1 MVDKNVKNFILVDGS
16 SYLYRAYYALPHL
29 KNKDGDHTGALY
41 GVSNMLSK
49 LIRSYNPAFLC
60 VIFDAKGK
68 NFRHKIYDKYKAN
81 RSSMPAELSEQVQ
94 PIIDL
99 IKSLGITIIQES
111 GVEADDVIATL
122 ATKDY
127 GKDISILISSGDKDL
142 AQLVN
147 EKVILINSMD
157 DKVLDIEG
165 VIKKFGIPPK
175 SIFDYL
181 VLVGDNSDNIPG
193 VDKVGPKTAVSL
205 LEKYKDLDNI
215 LVNTKNI
222 KGKVSENL
230 SNSLRSIE
238 IAKKLI
244 KLKTDV
250 NIDTNINNF
259 TVSDR
264 DEEKLTELIKKYD
277 LKTLSDSLSIKK
289 IPKNL
294 DTKKSYKIIN
304 DESSLKDLFSKLTR
318 SKIFSF
324 DTETTSIDSISAQ
337 LVGVSFSLKD
347 SEAYYIPINHD
358 DKGTNIVLH
367 EKSIFDYLKALFK
380 KKDLTV
386 IGQNIKYDINVLHK
400 YEIIFDCKIQD
411 TMLMSYIYNSSG
423 KHDLNNLAKK
433 YLDHDVIK
441 YEDVVG
447 SGIKQKVFSEIDV
460 KTAMPYACEDADITF
475 KLYKYFIEKLK
486 PLKDQHDLYTN
497 VELPLI
503 KVIAGIEQNG
513 VMIDSKKLDKQSID
527 LGHRIQLIEQDV
539 YALADQEFNI
549 GSPKQL
555 QEIFY
560 NKLKLPVIKKTPKG
574 QPSTS
579 EEVMQELS
587 LTHELPKLIL
597 QYRNLSKLKNTYTD
611 KLGAQINDQTK
622 RLHTSYNQTVTI
634 TGRLSSSNPNLQ
646 NIPIKTVDGKKI
658 RQTFITTKNNIIISA
673 DYSQIE
679 LRVMAHMSKDKSLVK
694 SFLNGE
700 DIHAA
705 TAKEVF
711 SLKNN
716 KPSESERRAAKA
728 INFGLIY
735 GISSFGL
742 SKQLKINNNE
752 AKEYI
757 DKYFAKYN
765 GVREFMDN
773 TKKFAKKTGHVS
785 TLLGRKIHVANIT
798 HNNFQ
803 IRSAAER
810 TAINAPIQGT
820 AADILKVAM
829 INIKD
834 WIDKENAPIKMIMQV
849 HDELVFEVSKNFVD
863 DANKMISDQMIKCYA
878 LDVPL
883 VVDIGVGNNWDKAH

>member
-1 MVDKNVKNFILVDGS
+1 LVDKNVKNFILVDGS

-49 LIRSYNPAFLC
+49 LIRSHNPAFLC

-68 NFRHKIYDKYKAN
+68 NFRHKIYDEYKAN

-99 IKSLGITIIQES
+99 IKSLGITILQEP

-127 GKDISILISSGDKDL
+127 GKDINILISSGDKDL

-193 VDKVGPKTAVSL
+193 VEKIGPKTAVSL

-222 KGKVSENL
+222 KGKISENL
-230 SNSLRSIE
+230 SNSLKSIA

-244 KLKTDV
+244 RLKTDV
-250 NIDTNINNF
+250 NIDTDIDNYI
-259 TVSDR
+259 VSDR
-264 DEEKLTELIKKYD
+264 DEEKLAELIKKYD
-277 LKTLSDSLSIKK
+277 LKTLSDSLSIKNISK
-289 IPKNL
+289 KL
-294 DTKKSYKIIN
+294 DIKKTYKIIN
-304 DESSLKDLFSKLTR
+304 DENGLKDLFSNLTR

-324 DTETTSIDSISAQ
+324 DTETTSIDPISAQ
-337 LVGVSFSLKD
+337 LVGASFSFKD

-367 EKSIFDYLKALFK
+367 EKSIFEYLRDLFR

-386 IGQNIKYDINVLHK
+386 VGQNIKYDINVLHK

-447 SGIKQKVFSEIDV
+447 SGVKQKVFSEIDV

-475 KLYKYFIEKLK
+475 NLYKYFIEKLK
-486 PLKDQHDLYTN
+486 SLKDQYDLYTN

-503 KVIAGIEQNG
+503 KVIAKIEQNG
-513 VMIDSKKLDKQSID
+513 VMIDAKKLDKQSID
-527 LGHRIQLIEQDV
+527 LGQRIQLIEQDV

-579 EEVMQELS
+579 EDVMQELS

-611 KLGAQINDQTK
+611 KLGAQINHKTQ

-646 NIPIKTVDGKKI
+646 NIPIKTADGKKI
-658 RQTFITTKNNIIISA
+658 RQTFITTKDNIIISA

-716 KPSESERRAAKA
+716 TPSESERRAAKA

-773 TKKFAKKTGHVS
+773 TKKYAKQTGHVS

-863 DANKMISDQMIKCYA
+863 DANKMISDQMIKCFT

>member
-1 MVDKNVKNFILVDGS
+1 
-16 SYLYRAYYALPHL
+16 
-29 KNKDGDHTGALY
+29 
-41 GVSNMLSK
+41 
-49 LIRSYNPAFLC
+49 
-60 VIFDAKGK
+60 
-68 NFRHKIYDKYKAN
+68 
-81 RSSMPAELSEQVQ
+81 
-94 PIIDL
+94 
-99 IKSLGITIIQES
+99 
-111 GVEADDVIATL
+111 
-122 ATKDY
+122 
-127 GKDISILISSGDKDL
+127 
-142 AQLVN
+142 
-147 EKVILINSMD
+147 
-157 DKVLDIEG
+157 
-165 VIKKFGIPPK
+165 
-175 SIFDYL
+175 
-181 VLVGDNSDNIPG
+181 
-193 VDKVGPKTAVSL
+193 
-205 LEKYKDLDNI
+205 
-215 LVNTKNI
+215 
-222 KGKVSENL
+222 
-230 SNSLRSIE
+230 
-238 IAKKLI
+238 
-244 KLKTDV
+244 
-250 NIDTNINNF
+250 
-259 TVSDR
+259 
-264 DEEKLTELIKKYD
+264 
-277 LKTLSDSLSIKK
+277 
-289 IPKNL
+289 
-294 DTKKSYKIIN
+294 
-304 DESSLKDLFSKLTR
+304 
-318 SKIFSF
+318 
-324 DTETTSIDSISAQ
+324 
-337 LVGVSFSLKD
+337 
-347 SEAYYIPINHD
+347 
-358 DKGTNIVLH
+358 
-367 EKSIFDYLKALFK
+367 
-380 KKDLTV
+380 
-386 IGQNIKYDINVLHK
+386 
-400 YEIIFDCKIQD
+400 
-411 TMLMSYIYNSSG
+411 
-423 KHDLNNLAKK
+423 
-433 YLDHDVIK
+433 
-441 YEDVVG
+441 
-447 SGIKQKVFSEIDV
+447 
-460 KTAMPYACEDADITF
+460 
-475 KLYKYFIEKLK
+475 
-486 PLKDQHDLYTN
+486 
-497 VELPLI
+497 
-503 KVIAGIEQNG
+503 
-513 VMIDSKKLDKQSID
+513 MIDAKKLDKQSID
-527 LGHRIQLIEQDV
+527 LGQRIQLIEQDV

-579 EEVMQELS
+579 EDVMQELS

-611 KLGAQINDQTK
+611 KLGVQINHQTQ

-646 NIPIKTVDGKKI
+646 NIPIKTADGKKI
-658 RQTFITTKNNIIISA
+658 RQTFITTKDNIIISA

-716 KPSESERRAAKA
+716 NPSERERRAAKA

-773 TKKFAKKTGHVS
+773 TKKFAKQAGHVS

-834 WIDKENAPIKMIMQV
+834 WIDKEDAPIKMIMQV

-863 DANKMISDQMIKCYA
+863 DANKMILEQMIKCFT